1 MYKIMV
7 VEDSDEIRSELIVF
21 LQKNGFEGYAPK
33 QLDTVI
39 TEIRATNPHLIL
51 LDIQLPYRDGFQ
63 LCTEIR
69 TFSQVPIIF
78 VTSRDTDM
86 DELMCMTLGGDDYI
100 SKPYNTSILI
110 ARISALLKRTY
121 ANGSFQDHLKH
132 GPVTLDLAASKLEA
146 GGQAVE
152 LTKNEL
158 KILHYLFLHKERIVS
173 RLDLVEYLWD
183 NELFVDDNSLSV
195 NINRIRNKLEP
206 LGLED
211 FIKTKR
217 GQGYL
222 I

>member
-7 VEDSDEIRSELIVF
+7 IEDSNEIRNEIIV
-21 LQKNGFEGYAPK
+21 LLHKNGFDGYAPK
-33 QLDTVI
+33 LFDTI
-39 TEIRATNPHLIL
+39 ISDIRATNPHLIL
-51 LDIQLPYRDGFQ
+51 LDIQLPHRDGFQ

-69 TFSQVPIIF
+69 TFSRVPIIF

-121 ANGSFQDHLKH
+121 NNSSSQDHLKH
-132 GPVTLDLAASKLEA
+132 GLVTLDLATSELEVE
-146 GGQAVE
+146 GQVVE

-158 KILHYLFLHKERIVS
+158 KIMHYLFLHKERIVS

-195 NINRIRNKLEP
+195 NINRIRNKLQP

-217 GQGYL
+217 GQGYM

>member
-7 VEDSDEIRSELIVF
+7 IEDSDELRNEIIV
-21 LQKNGFEGYAPK
+21 LLKRNGFDGYAPK
-33 QLDTVI
+33 QLNSVI
-39 TEIRATNPHLIL
+39 SDIRATDPHLIL
-51 LDIQLPYRDGFQ
+51 LDIHLPVRDGFQ

-78 VTSRDTDM
+78 VTSRNTDM

-121 ANGSFQDHLKH
+121 SNSTQEHLTH
-132 GPVTLDLAASKLEA
+132 GPVTLDLTTSRLEVE
-146 GGQAVE
+146 GQIIE

-158 KILHYLFLHKERIVS
+158 KIMHYLFMHKGRIVS

-183 NELFVDDNSLSV
+183 NEMFVDDNSLSV
-195 NINRIRNKLEP
+195 NINRIRNKLQE
-206 LGLED
+206 LGLND
-211 FIKTKR
+211 YIMTKR
-217 GQGYL
+217 GQGYM

>member
-7 VEDSDEIRSELIVF
+7 IEDSNEIRNEIIV
-21 LQKNGFEGYAPK
+21 LLHKNGFDGYAPK
-33 QLDTVI
+33 LFDTI
-39 TEIRATNPHLIL
+39 ISDIRATNPHLIL
-51 LDIQLPYRDGFQ
+51 LDIQLPHRDGFQ

-69 TFSQVPIIF
+69 TFSRVPIIF

-86 DELMCMTLGGDDYI
+86 DELMCMTLGADDYI
-100 SKPYNTSILI
+100 SKPYNTSILV

-121 ANGSFQDHLKH
+121 NNSSQDHLKH
-132 GPVTLDLAASKLEA
+132 GPITLDLATSRLEVE
-146 GGQAVE
+146 GQIVE

-158 KILHYLFLHKERIVS
+158 KIMHYLFLHKERIVS

-195 NINRIRNKLEP
+195 NINRIRNKLQP

-211 FIKTKR
+211 FVKTKR